1 MQTTYIFPQLA
12 NLYAALGPWVEM
24 LLRVTVGALLIPHAL
39 RNLFGW
45 WPGTGSPVNTFD
57 EFNALLEK
65 IGYKPGAFWG
75 WLVILTELI
84 AGPLLILGLFTRPAA
99 VPILI
104 LMILSVRTHKMF
116 GWFWNVQGIEY
127 PVLWTAAVLYFLVNG
142 GGKISLDAWLGW
154 QF

>member
-1 MQTTYIFPQLA
+1 MQTTYVFPQLA
-12 NLYAALGPWVEM
+12 NLYAILGPWVEM

-65 IGYKPGAFWG
+65 IGYKPGARWG

-116 GWFWNVQGIEY
+116 GWFWNAQGIEY
-127 PVLWTAAVLYFLVNG
+127 PVLWTAATLYFLING
-142 GGKISLDAWLGW
+142 GGAISLDAWLGW
-154 QF
+154 EF

>member
-1 MQTTYIFPQLA
+1 MQTTYVFPQLA
-12 NLYAALGPWVEM
+12 TIYAALAPWAE
-24 LLRVTVGALLIPHAL
+24 LILRVTVGALLIPHAL
-39 RNLFGW
+39 RNLLGW
-45 WPGTGSPVNTFD
+45 WPGTGSPVNSFA
-57 EFNALLEK
+57 EFNGLLDK

-75 WLVILTELI
+75 WLVVLTELI
-84 AGPLLILGLFTRPAA
+84 AGPLLILGLFTRLAC

-127 PVLWTAAVLYFLVNG
+127 PVLWTAAVLYFLING
-142 GGKISLDAWLGW
+142 AGPISLDRWLGW

>member
-1 MQTTYIFPQLA
+1 MQASYVFPQLA
-12 NLYAALGPWVEM
+12 TRYATLGPWAEA
-24 LLRVTVGALLIPHAL
+24 LLRVTVGALMIPHPI
-39 RNLFGW
+39 RNLLGW
-45 WPGTGSPVNTFD
+45 WPGTGSPVNSFA
-57 EFNALLEK
+57 EFNELLDK

-127 PVLWTAAVLYFLVNG
+127 PLLWAVATLYFLING
-142 GGKISLDAWLGW
+142 GGAISLDAWLGW